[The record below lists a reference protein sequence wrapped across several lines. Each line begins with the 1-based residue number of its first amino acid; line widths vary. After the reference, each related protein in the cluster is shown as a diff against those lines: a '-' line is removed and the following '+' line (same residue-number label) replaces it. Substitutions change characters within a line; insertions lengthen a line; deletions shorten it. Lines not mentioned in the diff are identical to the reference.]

1 MPSGA
6 SFTGVFIEKNIKVFM
21 STFMFGGITV
31 HFRGLFLGDKKFW
44 SCVLV
49 SSFSIS
55 LFVVL
60 NDHKFIGLFVQ
71 NLLAIYPKIQG
82 LSQHP
87 LGFVCVV
94 LGSGTILQ
102 SARFSPVVNFFYA
115 GMLYVS
121 GIWQDALFP
130 KFPK

>member
-1 MPSGA
+1 
-6 SFTGVFIEKNIKVFM
+6 
-21 STFMFGGITV
+21 MFGGITA
-31 HFRGLFLGDKKFW
+31 HFQGLFLGDKKFW

-49 SSFSIS
+49 SGFSIS
-55 LFVVL
+55 IFVVL
-60 NDHKFIGLFVQ
+60 NDHIYLSIFVR

-102 SARFSPVVNFFYA
+102 SARFPGIVNFFYA